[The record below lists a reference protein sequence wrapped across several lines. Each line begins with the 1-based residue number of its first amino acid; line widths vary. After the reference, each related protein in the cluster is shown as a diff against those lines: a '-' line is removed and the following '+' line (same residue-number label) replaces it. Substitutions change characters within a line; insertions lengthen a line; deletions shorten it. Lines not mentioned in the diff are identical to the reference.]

1 MRRTKKGSA
10 MVEAALV
17 LPVVILTV
25 MAVIYILVF
34 LYNETAVRAKVH
46 VAANAK
52 MGDETG
58 VSITKKHIPHG
69 IGVTKGSALL
79 GSAYYADG
87 SVSFKKK
94 GILKNS
100 FTKQIN
106 TYTYEVDEKKLIRY
120 TDFFK

>member
-1 MRRTKKGSA
+1 

-25 MAVIYILVF
+25 MAVIYILIF
-34 LYNETAVRAKVH
+34 LYNETAMGAKVH

-69 IGVTKGSALL
+69 IGVSKGSAPL

-87 SVSFKKK
+87 SVSFRRR
-94 GILKNS
+94 GILKYS
-100 FTKQIN
+100 FTKPVN
-106 TYTYEVDEKKLIRY
+106 TFTYEVDEKKLIRY
-120 TDFFK
+120 TDFFR